1 MPRLLLRAIFRGSAL
16 YGYWLSSASLPDG
29 TPTEDNSRIVC
40 QLVGRRRSGNP
51 VKRGVRPH
59 VLSGQQFSTGKSMG
73 RKQQNIKLPPF
84 VAIPWAVLN
93 SAAYRSMSY
102 TARSALPYFLGKPKV
117 PFNRTDYITNDFQF
131 TYPEAGRLGYA
142 RSTFHGVIEQLVR
155 YGFIDPVDKG
165 GLRGHGK
172 TSSLF
177 KLSSRWQNY
186 GTEKFLPVEW
196 REFQPK
202 DEPQKKSTA

>member
-1 MPRLLLRAIFRGSAL
+1 
-16 YGYWLSSASLPDG
+16 
-29 TPTEDNSRIVC
+29 
-40 QLVGRRRSGNP
+40 
-51 VKRGVRPH
+51 
-59 VLSGQQFSTGKSMG
+59 MG
-73 RKQQNIKLPPF
+73 RKQKNRKLPPF
-84 VAIPWAVLN
+84 VAIPWALLN
-93 SAAYRSMSY
+93 SGAYQSLSHS
-102 TARSALPYFLGKPKV
+102 ARSALIFFLGKPKV
-117 PFNRTDYITNDFQF
+117 PFNQADYITIDFQF
-131 TYPEAGRLGYA
+131 TYPEAARLGYA
-142 RSTFHGVIEQLVR
+142 RGTFHGAIEQLVR

-172 TSSLF
+172 SSSRF